1 MNRYFPNIKALR
13 LQNNYKQEY
22 VADILG
28 ISQPE
33 YSKLENGFRK
43 VDMTTLRELC
53 KLYDV
58 EMDHL
63 LSQQIEPMQL
73 LANPSLAANAHA
85 NPAESVMQKLMDN
98 YASLLESLVRQQQTH
113 DKIIDRLMGDHS
125 PSHRPA
131 A

>member
-28 ISQPE
+28 LSQPE

-58 EMDHL
+58 EMDQL
-63 LSQQIEPMQL
+63 LSQQIQSIQMLTHPE
-73 LANPSLAANAHA
+73 LAASMQPQHN
-85 NPAESVMQKLMDN
+85 ESVIQKLMDN
-98 YASLLESLVRQQQTH
+98 YASLLENLVRQQQTH
-113 DKIIDRLMGDHS
+113 DKLIDRLIGENS
-125 PSHRPA
+125 PSQRPA

>member
-28 ISQPE
+28 LSQPE

-58 EMDHL
+58 EMEHL
-63 LSQQIEPMQL
+63 LSQQIQSIQL
-73 LANPSLAANAHA
+73 LTHPELAAGIQPQHN
-85 NPAESVMQKLMDN
+85 ESVIQKLMDN
-98 YASLLESLVRQQQTH
+98 YASLLENLVRQQQTH
-113 DKIIDRLMGDHS
+113 DKLIDRLIGENS
-125 PSHRPA
+125 PSQRPA